1 MSATAKRTPLRAS
14 KRQKTPSKRERKAAD
29 NSAPPPEVS
38 RCASELGKAGAKA
51 RWAGHVKTAKVS
63 RAEADERS
71 NAATIAAIRRAAA
84 TTAQATPVRVD
95 VRPVDE
101 PLPVD
106 ALGRAMSVGEAMK
119 SIRAPLALL
128 AANPSTRAPLSL
140 DAVNDALWHPGATIR
155 AADGRLD
162 LKATGMLVGA
172 THEDIDGG
180 QPAAWLYAARGP
192 VSDPRLVEIFRAHNG
207 TVYYGAT
214 APNRLPPRDVVALRV
229 APMRRA
235 AATFILDAADELG
248 VAVELAERS
257 SIQARDSVYAIFP
270 STGTRGQ
277 WQLSRFTAGE
287 GPTWHQEGPDK
298 IALVELAIGQMPRVV
313 LVPGAVDAAVL
324 MAVTEPLT
332 TAASGGS
339 KSAEGMAGMQTEQV
353 PDTAT
358 RDLEDLEDERALQRR
373 IDHESWMHS
382 INVRAVD
389 QWLDK
394 SKSNVAAA
402 KKWAETGEGLDKI
415 EAEIESIYDAEKA
428 SAEAEDHA
436 AKAGADLED
445 FQFEPQVMMN
455 VLRHRIEEIGKA
467 KSGGS
472 AKAKGEAREKYARD
486 ILGQYASEIAELR
499 AQIRAKQ
506 DEGGRPETQWRF
518 DREIRAAADA
528 ESESRTQLEAA
539 AKQKADARSDHR
551 FDYAKTQHDQ
561 AKAKLRAALAML
573 VTAPVAQSPQSGS
586 LRDEQAKIARRIRRL
601 KFIAEFDHGN
611 YGIKYN
617 ADRRAAVSALD
628 EESPAL
634 TSARA
639 TRDDVAEYARE
650 VEALETAIDQE
661 WSLHVRG
668 VSEAGGTVESVTVE
682 TERGRGIGS
691 PVPTYVLRRTSNGR
705 LVQKY
710 DRGRM
715 ATKVFRSVVE
725 AAQFA
730 NLTGEWSLDIDQAFA
745 LHEQSQGRGET
756 PKPAPVAAEP
766 EPRSMAAPV
775 DEFGDADVILAHSPE
790 EGTTLR
796 TKPNDRSHNETIKSL
811 GMAFKWW
818 AEGGRWYRQKS
829 RGAAEPSIPLRVI
842 AERLRA
848 KGVRVRVSALEDV
861 SPARAASAKRDA
873 TEQRAA
879 YLRKR
884 AESKLAKASAES
896 AKAQALSD
904 RIPMGEPVKSWHH
917 SARKHRADIL
927 RFERAMDK
935 TMQARRD
942 ASKAVARAES
952 AEEAAKAAREKSAAD
967 SWAEPLIKPLGEAL
981 LTLKRSV
988 GATAIKLHSKKKD
1001 EAVWTVSL
1009 AKDYQG
1015 FGAAIVVRLSYAGG
1029 WLSALDNETQGR
1041 EGFFWND
1048 RIGSADQ
1055 APAIVESLAK
1065 AIAAKRN
1072 VELKAVEP
1080 KKSKAKPAKPAEEG
1094 ALAALPFFA
1103 RNILS
1108 SLDNAAVRAAYGASS
1123 RWEVRPSPQMDLRAF
1138 PDGPSTINATAAL
1151 SAFATFSD
1159 AGRVELIIAPARDEA
1174 RQKGW
1179 TILVAQESGK
1189 AETTPG
1195 EAWVAEAKERGKQV
1209 AADVLR
1215 DVDRMRSAAAERQSD
1230 MLLASASWANWPPKA
1245 PGSTPIKPTEQ
1256 EIEFGRPDTV
1266 SNATWAV
1273 ALAVREA
1280 RRLASSVRRTVEL
1293 QKARGLSS
1301 AELEGDAGT
1310 IRSALHGIEV
1320 AATSGV
1326 TFGGASRTERHAVSG
1341 WTGHMPEHESFMRA
1355 ARNAVTVWQ
1364 IRHGIGALV
1373 AHPDGLPRIV

>member
-29 NSAPPPEVS
+29 NPAPPPEVS

-84 TTAQATPVRVD
+84 TTTAQATPVRVD

-155 AADGRLD
+155 AEDGRLD

-192 VSDPRLVEIFRAHNG
+192 VSDPRLVEIFRSHNG

-214 APNRLPPRDVVALRV
+214 APNRLPPRDVVSLRV
-229 APMRRA
+229 APMKRA
-235 AATFILDAADELG
+235 AASFILDAADELG
-248 VAVELAERS
+248 VAVEIAERAN
-257 SIQARDSVYAIFP
+257 IQARDSVYAIFP

-332 TAASGGS
+332 TTASGGS
-339 KSAEGMAGMQTEQV
+339 KSAEGRAGMQTEQV
-353 PDTAT
+353 PDTVT
-358 RDLEDLEDERALQRR
+358 RKLDPEEIEEERALDKRR
-373 IDHESWMHS
+373 EHESWMHS
-382 INVRAVD
+382 IVVRAVSRWLGESK
-389 QWLDK
+389 QNMTAARAWLD
-394 SKSNVAAA
+394 
-402 KKWAETGEGLDKI
+402 TGQGIEKI
-415 EAEIESIYDAEKA
+415 EREIEALYDKEKE
-428 SAEAEDHA
+428 SAEAEEHA
-436 AKAGADLED
+436 EKAGASLDD
-445 FQFEPQVMMN
+445 FYFDPRAMEAAIKRRVK
-455 VLRHRIEEIGKA
+455 EADDA
-467 KSGGS
+467 KGS
-472 AKAKGEAREKYARD
+472 ARAKGEAREKYARD
-486 ILGQYASEIAELR
+486 ILARYASEIAELR

-561 AKAKLRAALAML
+561 AKTKLRAALAML
-573 VTAPVAQSPQSGS
+573 VTAPAARHETS
-586 LRDEQAKIARRIRRL
+586 LESAKASAIAALRYMEFMVDGPVLDLDIRAEASRL
-601 KFIAEFDHGN
+601 RED
-611 YGIKYN
+611 
-617 ADRRAAVSALD
+617 DPV
-628 EESPAL
+628 L
-634 TSARA
+634 TSPRS
-639 TRDDVAEYARE
+639 TSSDVAEFASE
-650 VEALETAIDQE
+650 VAGIIKRSEE
-661 WSLHVRG
+661 WLA
-668 VSEAGGTVESVTVE
+668 SEAKERDYRSASIVVTPHSLGKSWRVRKDNKGFLTHWFRGQAMPE
-682 TERGRGIGS
+682 TFDS
-691 PVPTYVLRRTSNGR
+691 PRE
-705 LVQKY
+705 
-710 DRGRM
+710 
-715 ATKVFRSVVE
+715 AFRSAWRKGLRVDPRE
-725 AAQFA
+725 AF
-730 NLTGEWSLDIDQAFA
+730 S

-766 EPRSMAAPV
+766 EPRPMAAPV

-790 EGTTLR
+790 EGTTIR

>member
-1 MSATAKRTPLRAS
+1 MSATKKTPLRAS
-14 KRQKTPSKRERKAAD
+14 KRQKTPTKKDRKSAD
-29 NSAPPPEVS
+29 RPAPPPEVS
-38 RCASELGKAGAKA
+38 RCAAELGKAGAKA

-63 RAEADERS
+63 RAEKDDRA
-71 NAATIAAIRRAAA
+71 NAATIAAIRSTAA
-84 TTAQATPVRVD
+84 TTAPVPVRVD

-106 ALGRAMSVGEAMK
+106 AIGRSMSVGEAMK
-119 SIRAPLALL
+119 SIRSPLALL
-128 AANPSTRAPLSL
+128 AANPIIRAPLSL

-155 AADGRLD
+155 AADGKLD

-229 APMRRA
+229 APMKRA
-235 AATFILDAADELG
+235 AASFILDAADELG
-248 VAVELAERS
+248 VAVELAERAN
-257 SIQARDSVYAIFP
+257 IQARDSIYALFP

-277 WQLSRFTAGE
+277 WQLSRFVAGE

-313 LVPGAVDAAVL
+313 LAPGAVDAAVL

-339 KSAEGMAGMQTEQV
+339 KSAEGRAGMQTEQV
-353 PDTAT
+353 PDTVT
-358 RDLEDLEDERALQRR
+358 RKLDPEEIEEERALQKRL
-373 IDHESWMHS
+373 DHESWMHA
-382 INVRAVD
+382 ITVRATD
-389 QWLDK
+389 RWLAASAENMRAARAWLKTGQGVEAIEREVEALYDK
-394 SKSNVAAA
+394 
-402 KKWAETGEGLDKI
+402 
-415 EAEIESIYDAEKA
+415 EKE

-436 AKAGADLED
+436 AKAGADLDD
-445 FQFEPQVMMN
+445 FYFDPKVMEN
-455 VLRHRIEEIGKA
+455 VIEHRIDAEDRA
-467 KSGGS
+467 KRT

-486 ILGQYASEIAELR
+486 ILGRYASEIAELR

-573 VTAPVAQSPQSGS
+573 VTAPVSQSPQSGS
-586 LRDEQAKIARRIRRL
+586 LRDEQAKLARRIRRL
-601 KFIAEFDHGN
+601 KFIAEFDFGF
-611 YGIKYN
+611 YGIKHN
-617 ADRRAAVSALD
+617 AERSAAVAALD
-628 EESPAL
+628 EESPVI
-634 TSARA
+634 TSSRA
-639 TRDDVAEYARE
+639 TRDDVAEYE
-650 VEALETAIDQE
+650 QEIKALETAIDQH
-661 WSLHVRG
+661 WSRHVRS
-668 VSEAGGTVESVTVE
+668 VSEDGGATVEGVTVE
-682 TERGRGIGS
+682 TERGRGLGS
-691 PVPTYVLRRTSNGR
+691 PRPTYVLRRVSNGR

-715 ATKVFRSVVE
+715 ATQVFPSVIE
-725 AAQFA
+725 AARFA
-730 NLTGEWSLDIDQAFA
+730 GLTGGWSLDIDQAFA

-766 EPRSMAAPV
+766 EARSMAAPV

-790 EGTTLR
+790 EGTTIR

-818 AEGGRWYRQKS
+818 SDGGRWYRQKS

-848 KGVRVRVSALEDV
+848 KGVRVRVLALEDI

-1015 FGAAIVVRLSYAGG
+1015 FGAAIVVSLSYAGG

-1080 KKSKAKPAKPAEEG
+1080 KKSKAKPAKSAEEG

-1179 TILVAQESGK
+1179 TILVAQESGR
-1189 AETTPG
+1189 ADATPG

-1215 DVDRMRSAAAERQSD
+1215 DVDRMRSAVAGRQSD
-1230 MLLASASWANWPPKA
+1230 MLIASVIWANWPPKA

-1266 SNATWAV
+1266 SGEKWTV

-1280 RRLASSVRRTVEL
+1280 RRLASSVRRTVDL

-1301 AELEGDAGT
+1301 AGLEGDAGA
-1310 IRSALHGIEV
+1310 IRAALHGIEI

-1326 TFGGASRTERHAVSG
+1326 TFGRALQTFQLHVDG
-1341 WTGHMPEHESFMRA
+1341 WAGRIPDHESFMRA

>member
-29 NSAPPPEVS
+29 NPAPPPEVS

-84 TTAQATPVRVD
+84 TTTAQATPVRVD

-155 AADGRLD
+155 AEDGRLD

-180 QPAAWLYAARGP
+180 QPAAWLYVARGP

-214 APNRLPPRDVVALRV
+214 APNRLSPRDVVALRV
-229 APMRRA
+229 APMKRA
-235 AATFILDAADELG
+235 AASFILDAADELG
-248 VAVELAERS
+248 VAVELAERAN
-257 SIQARDSVYAIFP
+257 IQARDSVYALFP

-277 WQLSRFTAGE
+277 WQLSRFVAGE

-332 TAASGGS
+332 TATSGGS
-339 KSAEGMAGMQTEQV
+339 KSAEGRAGMQTEQV
-353 PDTAT
+353 PDTVT
-358 RDLEDLEDERALQRR
+358 RKLDPEEIEEERALQKR

-402 KKWAETGEGLDKI
+402 KEWAETGEGLDKI
-415 EAEIESIYDAEKA
+415 EAEIEAIYDAEKA

-445 FQFEPQVMMN
+445 FYFEPQVMMN
-455 VLRHRIEEIGKA
+455 VLRQRIEERSKA
-467 KSGGS
+467 KSGSGGS
-472 AKAKGEAREKYARD
+472 AKGEAREKYAR
-486 ILGQYASEIAELR
+486 E
-499 AQIRAKQ
+499 
-506 DEGGRPETQWRF
+506 
-518 DREIRAAADA
+518 
-528 ESESRTQLEAA
+528 
-539 AKQKADARSDHR
+539 
-551 FDYAKTQHDQ
+551 
-561 AKAKLRAALAML
+561 
-573 VTAPVAQSPQSGS
+573 
-586 LRDEQAKIARRIRRL
+586 
-601 KFIAEFDHGN
+601 
-611 YGIKYN
+611 
-617 ADRRAAVSALD
+617 
-628 EESPAL
+628 
-634 TSARA
+634 
-639 TRDDVAEYARE
+639 
-650 VEALETAIDQE
+650 
-661 WSLHVRG
+661 
-668 VSEAGGTVESVTVE
+668 
-682 TERGRGIGS
+682 
-691 PVPTYVLRRTSNGR
+691 
-705 LVQKY
+705 
-710 DRGRM
+710 
-715 ATKVFRSVVE
+715 
-725 AAQFA
+725 
-730 NLTGEWSLDIDQAFA
+730 AFA

-766 EPRSMAAPV
+766 EARSMAAPV

-790 EGTTLR
+790 EGTTIR

-818 AEGGRWYRQKS
+818 AEGARWYRQKS

-848 KGVRVRVSALEDV
+848 KGVRVRVSALEDI
-861 SPARAASAKRDA
+861 SRDRAASAKMNA
-873 TEQRAA
+873 AEQRAS

-896 AKAQALSD
+896 AKAQAISD

-942 ASKAVARAES
+942 ASKAVSRAES

-1009 AKDYQG
+1009 SKDYQG
-1015 FGAAIVVRLSYAGG
+1015 FGSAIVVSLSYAGG

-1041 EGFFWND
+1041 EGVFWND

-1055 APAIVESLAK
+1055 APAIAESLAK

-1080 KKSKAKPAKPAEEG
+1080 KKSKAKPANPAEEG

-1123 RWEVRPSPQMDLRAF
+1123 RWEVRSSPQMDLRAF

-1189 AETTPG
+1189 ADTTPG
-1195 EAWVAEAKERGKQV
+1195 EAWVAEAKERGRQV

-1230 MLLASASWANWPPKA
+1230 MLLASVSWANWPPKA

-1266 SNATWAV
+1266 SGEKWTV

-1301 AELEGDAGT
+1301 TGLEGDAGT
-1310 IRSALHGIEV
+1310 IRAALHGIEI

-1326 TFGGASRTERHAVSG
+1326 TFGRAPQSRSSVTG
-1341 WTGHMPEHESFMRA
+1341 WNGPVPEHESFMRA
-1355 ARNAVTVWQ
+1355 ARDAVTVWQ
-1364 IRHGIGALV
+1364 IRHGIGALA
-1373 AHPDGLPRIV
+1373 AHPDRLPRVV